1 MPLHPRHRVPLGVL
15 AACLTL
21 GACGGGADT
30 ADDGGTAADSAV
42 AAAPATSDASAG
54 APSDAPV
61 TEADL
66 DVYAT
71 ALAAEVELLQQAVQ
85 QRQAARTGEDTLSA
99 MMAATEMQS
108 VPAAAEKAGIDPDRY
123 RALDNAFGRAVGA
136 RLQNPG
142 MMKMT
147 LEADTSFLAQLPAEQ
162 VEQQRAQL
170 RKNLQDAQ
178 AAWGDSATYASVPP
192 ALVERFKERAGA
204 QLDSLWRLRFE
215 LRARAAG
222 LGR

>member
-1 MPLHPRHRVPLGVL
+1 MPPHSRHRLPLGVL

-21 GACGGGADT
+21 GACGGGSDA
-30 ADDGGTAADSAV
+30 ADDSATAADSAV
-42 AAAPATSDASAG
+42 AAAPAASAASAG
-54 APSDAPV
+54 APGDAPI

-66 DVYAT
+66 DAYAG
-71 ALAAEVELLQQAVQ
+71 ALTAEVALLQEAVQ

-123 RALDNAFGRAVGA
+123 RALDNALGRAVGA

-162 VEQQRAQL
+162 AEQQRAQL

-204 QLDSLWRLRFE
+204 RLDSLWRLRFE